1 MIMDT
6 ENKYVAIDSSKVYH
20 IIKKINQIGAS
31 YAACGMPFARWE
43 ITSDISSGVFV
54 EVMR

>member
-1 MIMDT
+1 MDT
-6 ENKYVAIDSSKVYH
+6 ENKYVAIDSSNVYH